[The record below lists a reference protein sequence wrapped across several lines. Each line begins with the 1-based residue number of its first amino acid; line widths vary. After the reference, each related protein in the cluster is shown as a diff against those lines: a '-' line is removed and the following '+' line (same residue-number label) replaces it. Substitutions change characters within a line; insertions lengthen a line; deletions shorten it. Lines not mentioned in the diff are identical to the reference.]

1 MYYEKKYIDYE
12 KIYSFY
18 IEDYK
23 IRRDELIG
31 LCPFH
36 EEDTPSFNA
45 NLETGL
51 YKCFGCGA
59 KGNVPG
65 AGRNR
70 KQQKGTGTVCLKA
83 RRHRRCGPGGDSAGA
98 AQSGFAA

>member
-23 IRRDELIG
+23 IRRNELIC

-59 KGNVPG
+59 KGNVTTFVAEIENITNKESWKKIERLNG
-65 AGRNR
+65 
-70 KQQKGTGTVCLKA
+70 
-83 RRHRRCGPGGDSAGA
+83 
-98 AQSGFAA
+98 

>member
-59 KGNVPG
+59 KGNVTTFVAEIENITNKEAWKKIERLNG
-65 AGRNR
+65 
-70 KQQKGTGTVCLKA
+70 
-83 RRHRRCGPGGDSAGA
+83 
-98 AQSGFAA
+98 

>member
-1 MYYEKKYIDYE
+1 MDYENIDYE
-12 KIYSFY
+12 RIYSY
-18 IEDYK
+18 YLDDYK
-23 IRRDELIG
+23 IRRKELIC

-59 KGNVPG
+59 KGNVTTFVAEMEG
-65 AGRNR
+65 VTTKEAWKKIQNFEGS
-70 KQQKGTGTVCLKA
+70 K
-83 RRHRRCGPGGDSAGA
+83 
-98 AQSGFAA
+98 